1 VSAPLQEETEKDL
14 QAMNQMV
21 CRWIGI
27 IAIALFLSI
36 LQMPLPARAH
46 DGPPRLELTA
56 ERLNPGA
63 TLDIR
68 GINIAAEQP
77 VTLALIGAGAEYAL
91 GTVMGDEHGDFK
103 LIVGVPV
110 EAAVGT
116 YNVRALAPNRVI
128 VAVPLILAGSP
139 ISAEGGEQRD
149 QDEPLLAPMPQP
161 QDSSRS
167 QPQPA
172 LTSQQPT
179 ASAAPAKASSAI
191 AWWGAALAV
200 LGVAAILLFVLRRRA
215 VGASHIIP

>member
-1 VSAPLQEETEKDL
+1 MYQKI
-14 QAMNQMV
+14 
-21 CRWIGI
+21 CRWIGV

-36 LQMPLPARAH
+36 LHMPPTARAH

-63 TLDIR
+63 TLDVR

-77 VTLALIGAGAEYAL
+77 VTLALVGIGAEYAL

-103 LIVGVPV
+103 LIVGVPA
-110 EAAVGT
+110 EAAVGA
-116 YNVRALAPNRVI
+116 YNIRAFAPNRVV

-139 ISAEGGEQRD
+139 IPVEGGEQRD
-149 QDEPLLAPMPQP
+149 QDEPLLAPMPQL

-179 ASAAPAKASSAI
+179 APAAPAKAPSAV
-191 AWWGAALAV
+191 AWWGAALAA
-200 LGVAAILLFVLRRRA
+200 LGVAAILALVLRRRA
-215 VGASHIIP
+215 VGASQIMH